1 MITFRKQSAL
11 TKKSFKK
18 HRFVEVL
25 ISRDAFAPHFLH
37 HHMHQKNSNFFLNFF
52 SHFPK
57 FELMHYPFCMEAEN
71 V

>member
-18 HRFVEVL
+18 HRFVEML
-25 ISRDAFAPHFLH
+25 ISRDAFASTFFAPS
-37 HHMHQKNSNFFLNFF
+37 HMQKNSNFFLNFF